1 MLISYHGHSEFL
13 IQTASGLRIL
23 TDPFDPAIPFPFHK
37 TDADIVTVSH
47 AHHDHEHLD
56 KVDGHPQVIREG
68 GVHQPHNGV
77 KVTGLPSWHDNV
89 QGAKRGPNTI
99 YLIQVDGLRLAH
111 LGDLGDMPDEKVL
124 EALEFLDLVFVPV
137 GGTYTID
144 AKQAAELMARIKPR
158 IIVPMHYRLG
168 KQGLQALSPLDNFLE
183 ALLPM
188 APSVQPLLRFTQ
200 EDISQVPPLVV
211 LEVDK

>member
-68 GVHQPHNGV
+68 GDHQPHKGV
-77 KVTGLPSWHDNV
+77 KITGLPSWHDSV

-158 IIVPMHYRLG
+158 IIVPMHYKLG
-168 KQGLQALSPLDNFLE
+168 KLGLQALSPLDNFLE